1 MMFHSHFKRIIQ
13 QRSHRYCMYFHNA
26 IALFFGQYHDERLTN
41 KNIKA
46 AQVLLVWETKEGSK
60 ETNVVSRQQALE
72 AAKAANLDLVQ
83 GK

>member
-1 MMFHSHFKRIIQ
+1 MYGII
-13 QRSHRYCMYFHNA
+13 HDA
-26 IALFFGQYHDERLTN
+26 IPSFFFFVQYNETRLIN

-60 ETNVVSRQQALE
+60 ETTVVSRQQALD
-72 AAKAANLDLVQ
+72 AAKAADLDLVQ